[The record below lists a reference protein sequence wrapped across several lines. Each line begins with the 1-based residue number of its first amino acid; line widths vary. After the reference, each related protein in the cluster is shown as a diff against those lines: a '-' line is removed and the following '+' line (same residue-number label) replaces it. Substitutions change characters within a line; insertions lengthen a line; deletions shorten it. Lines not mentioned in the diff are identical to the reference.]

1 MKSYYERPLLKGP
14 HWGANV
20 VTYLFLGGIMG
31 GLGLI
36 SLLSDDRPEPEMKKL
51 RKAAR
56 YTAFA
61 LAAINPPILI
71 SHLGRPERFLNMLR
85 IVKLKSPMSLGVWG
99 LVLYSGAAGANALRE
114 LADDGIVPKMLRYVA
129 PSATVPIQA
138 LLGAFM
144 AGYTG
149 VLISATAIPFWAAGK
164 RHIPAFSVCS
174 GAASASALAT
184 LLSTLQGNH
193 DVIPRLEQLEMTA
206 SALEIALI
214 ADFRQQGGAVTAPF
228 FEGRAG
234 KRLRDFTILGG
245 IVAPFALNAIGGAFK
260 LPKSIDALRSIAAST
275 LTIVGGYVLRESLI
289 EAGKLS
295 ANDPHVAFRQPS

>member
-1 MKSYYERPLLKGP
+1 MKSYYDRPLLKGP
-14 HWGANV
+14 HWGSNV

-51 RKAAR
+51 RKATR

-61 LAAINPPILI
+61 LAVINPPTLI
-71 SHLGRPERFLNMLR
+71 THLGRPERFFNMLR
-85 IVKLKSPMSLGVWG
+85 IVKFKSPMSLGVCG
-99 LVLYSGAAGANALRE
+99 LVLYSGAAGANAVRE
-114 LADDGIVPKMLRYVA
+114 LADDGIVPKGLRYIA

-149 VLISATAIPFWAAGK
+149 VLISATAIPLWATGK

-193 DVIPRLEQLEMTA
+193 DVIPRLERLEMAA
-206 SALEIALI
+206 SALEVALI
-214 ADFRQQGGAVTAPF
+214 ADFRRRGGAAAAPL
-228 FEGRAG
+228 FEGRVG

-245 IVAPFALNAIGGAFK
+245 IVVPFALNAIGGAIR
-260 LPKSIDALRSIAAST
+260 LPKAVDALRSITAST
-275 LTIVGGYVLRESLI
+275 LTLIGGYVLRESLI